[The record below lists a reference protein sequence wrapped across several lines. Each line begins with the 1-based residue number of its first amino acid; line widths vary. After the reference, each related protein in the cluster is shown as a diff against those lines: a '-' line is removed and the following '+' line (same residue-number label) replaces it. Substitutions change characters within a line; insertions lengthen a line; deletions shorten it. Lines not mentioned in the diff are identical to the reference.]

1 MYLLRCFKVLIRQFM
16 KWEEPQNILLF
27 CQTDVLRTTNISY
40 LTWKNLPLAIL
51 NYLTHFSVLSN
62 AMHVRREGSAVCM
75 REEDKYMRKAEEL
88 KTGLQGGYDLYLLVK
103 NLAYTLINSRIIIP
117 YTFHWSYIDF
127 PKEERYLCLDKWKWQ
142 FLTFPNF

>member
-1 MYLLRCFKVLIRQFM
+1 MFQGTYQAVYEVGRTTEYTPFLSK
-16 KWEEPQNILLF
+16 
-27 CQTDVLRTTNISY
+27 TDVLRTTNISY